1 MIKNKKA
8 VYFICNNRSW
18 GHVGAHVWDILQEEG
33 YLKENGGITFAGEE
47 VIKYTDQ
54 NNNIFYGNILRK
66 EEQ

>member
-18 GHVGAHVWDILQEEG
+18 GHVAAHVWDILQEEG

-47 VIKYTDQ
+47 VMKYADQ